1 MQKILTFFIAFL
13 VTASIYGQGSTTG
26 NTGSTDGTDNKE
38 TTTKTE
44 KKTPSNWK
52 SYSDGEYTIEYPK
65 SWTLDETGQMMT
77 SFILFSPLE
86 SDYDLFKENVNFIVQ
101 DLAAYGMANMTLSSY
116 VQLSLSQMPNIIENF
131 YLTSSKQKTE
141 NGKTFQEVIYTGT
154 QMGYQLKWKQQIW
167 LNNGKAYILTF
178 TGEEMKY
185 NETIKTGTK
194 IMDSIK
200 KK

>member
-26 NTGSTDGTDNKE
+26 GTGSTDGTDNKE

-44 KKTPSNWK
+44 KKTPSDWK
-52 SYSDGEYTIEYPK
+52 SYSDGEYSIDYPK

-86 SDYDLFKENVNFIVQ
+86 SDYDLFKENINFIIQ
-101 DLAAYGMANMTLSSY
+101 DLAAYGMANMALASY

-141 NGKTFQEVIYTGT
+141 NCKTFQEVIYTGT
-154 QMGYQLKWKQQIW
+154 QMNYQLKWKQQIW

-185 NETIKTGTK
+185 NASIKTGTK
-194 IMDSIK
+194 IMNSIK